1 MNSTDFI
8 IEPATP
14 ADIDQLV
21 ALEQTLFMTDCC
33 SRKNFRYLIRHAT
46 VIVVRTE
53 TGGITEDIT
62 GGKTGSKIVG
72 YAILLRRKN
81 SRKVRIYSLGV
92 ATSTRN
98 TGIGAKLVAALEAI
112 AEEAAC
118 TMLTLEVSD
127 SNAEALRLYTK
138 HGFQQYGFRYG
149 YYEDGGHAILMRK
162 NLPVTPPPQTS

>member
-1 MNSTDFI
+1 MNTTDSL
-8 IEPATP
+8 IEPATL
-14 ADIDQLV
+14 ADVDQLV
-21 ALEQTLFMTDCC
+21 VLEQTLFMTDCC

-53 TGGITEDIT
+53 KAGT
-62 GGKTGSKIVG
+62 IVG

-81 SRKVRIYSLGV
+81 SRKMRIYSLGV

-98 TGIGAKLVAALEAI
+98 TGIGAKLIAALEAI
-112 AEEAAC
+112 AGEANC

-127 SNAEALRLYTK
+127 NNKEAIRLYTK
-138 HGFQQYGFRYG
+138 YGFQQYGFRYG

-162 NLPVTPPPQTS
+162 NLAGTPAQTS

>member
-1 MNSTDFI
+1 MNTTDYI

-14 ADIDQLV
+14 ADVDQLV

-46 VIVVRTE
+46 VIVVRAA
-53 TGGITEDIT
+53 TGGT
-62 GGKTGSKIVG
+62 IVG

-81 SRKVRIYSLGV
+81 SRKMRIYSLGV

-98 TGIGAKLVAALEAI
+98 TGIGAKLVADLEAI
-112 AEEAAC
+112 ADKADC

-127 SNAEALRLYTK
+127 NNKEALRLYTK
-138 HGFQQYGFRYG
+138 YGFQQYGFRYG

-162 NLPVTPPPQTS
+162 NLPGSPPQTS

>member
-1 MNSTDFI
+1 MNTTDYI

-14 ADIDQLV
+14 ADVDQLV

-33 SRKNFRYLIRHAT
+33 SRKNFKYLIRHTT
-46 VIVVRTE
+46 VIVVRTA
-53 TGGITEDIT
+53 TGGT
-62 GGKTGSKIVG
+62 IVG

-81 SRKVRIYSLGV
+81 SRKMRIYSLGV

-98 TGIGAKLVAALEAI
+98 TGIGAKLIAALEAI
-112 AEEAAC
+112 AGAADC

-127 SNAEALRLYTK
+127 NNKEALRLYTK
-138 HGFQQYGFRYG
+138 YGFQQYSFRYG

-162 NLPVTPPPQTS
+162 NLPGPPPQTS